1 MATLSDIALSD
12 DLAQFEIK
20 EIYGATHQLLQ
31 EFQQAKAEAYP
42 GRIDS
47 MIKHLKE
54 RLSGKA
60 AYPLA
65 VLLETNHLSIRHQL
79 QKEWNS
85 ELKQRQ
91 LYLYDTTLE
100 TYRGR
105 IPSSVWNQVCLNYAE
120 TLVHTGRS
128 IDAQAVLKEMVKE
141 EKDPSFQRLNGE
153 FGWTL
158 IFYSTF
164 LPVKAER
171 LRALEKAKDLFET
184 AKTDIQDPKGHKLY
198 EERVKLADNMINQ
211 LGEVEPVKLAE
222 QPSPSDA
229 EQRYLDW
236 CADQQLFLNSGND
249 IEPDTMPKRDLPLR
263 IQNNAFLGNFLDSL
277 TNEYTSMR
285 RSLYKALSAEAAAD
299 DHKFD
304 GDNTV
309 YTQRHEELKQIYRQA
324 YSLFDKMAL
333 LLNHALQV
341 GVEERRVNFQRLW
354 FEEENLKK
362 PLKPFIQT
370 TKNDALKALYWLSKE
385 VYGYE
390 KSDEQSIFVQKT
402 LHLRNRIDNSYLQV
416 IQKPEPFEKESARA
430 QSHHVTEQELERLTK
445 AMTQKARNA
454 MMYLQFALA
463 IGKK

>member
-12 DLAQFEIK
+12 DLGQFEIK

-31 EFQQAKAEAYP
+31 EMQQAKAEAFP

-54 RLSGKA
+54 RLKGKA

-65 VLLETNHLSIRHQL
+65 VLLETSHLSIRHQQ
-79 QKEWNS
+79 QKDWNS

-91 LYLYDTTLE
+91 LYLYDNTLE

-105 IPSSVWNQVCLNYAE
+105 IPSNVWNQVCLNYAE

-128 IDAQAVLKEMVKE
+128 LDAQAVLKEMVKDDN
-141 EKDPSFQRLNGE
+141 DPSFQRLNGE

-171 LRALEKAKDLFET
+171 LSALKKALELFHV
-184 AKTDIQDPKGHKLY
+184 AKTDIKDEKGQKLY
-198 EERVKLADNMINQ
+198 DERITLAENMITQ
-211 LGEVEPVKLAE
+211 LGEVDPVKLAE
-222 QPSPSDA
+222 LPEPSDA
-229 EQRYLDW
+229 ERRYLDW
-236 CADQQLFLNSGND
+236 CADEKLFLNSGND
-249 IEPDTMPKRDLPLR
+249 IEPDTMAKRDLPLR
-263 IQNNAFLGNFLDSL
+263 VQNNAFIGNFLDSL
-277 TNEYTSMR
+277 THEYTSMR
-285 RSLYKALSAEAAAD
+285 RSLYEALNEEAKAD
-299 DHKFD
+299 DHKLD
-304 GDNTV
+304 GDNTL
-309 YTQRHEELKQIYRQA
+309 YTKRLEDLKQVYRQA

-333 LLNHALQV
+333 LVNHTMQL
-341 GVEERRVNFQRLW
+341 GVEEPRVNFQRIW
-354 FEEENLKK
+354 FEEESLKK
-362 PLKPFIQT
+362 PLKPFVQK

-390 KSDEQSIFVQKT
+390 KSEEQSLFVKKA
-402 LHLRNRIDNSYLQV
+402 LHIRNRIDNSYLQV
-416 IQKPEPFEKESARA
+416 VKQPQPLEKENARA
-430 QSHHVTEQELERLTK
+430 QSHHITEAELERLTLK
-445 AMTQKARNA
+445 LTQKVRNGL
-454 MMYLQFALA
+454 MYMQFALA